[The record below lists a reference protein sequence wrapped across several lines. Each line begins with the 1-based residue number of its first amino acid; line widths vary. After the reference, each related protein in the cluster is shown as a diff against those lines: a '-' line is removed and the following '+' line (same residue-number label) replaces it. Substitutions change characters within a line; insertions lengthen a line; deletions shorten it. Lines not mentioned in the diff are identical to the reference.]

1 MPFRIRRDE
10 VSNRSWGDV
19 DKTALRNRL
28 VRGLE
33 EGVEGVRDA
42 IREVYAVIRADDL
55 ADAPSQNW
63 WGPHHEVRE
72 NGDVVLNVNGLVAA
86 AQALA
91 GARAE
96 PDLTPE
102 QRRAAA
108 PAPPLP
114 RTGPRTAGVAPGTG
128 RSAAGRRAGPRG
140 RRRVG

>member
-1 MPFRIRRDE
+1 
-10 VSNRSWGDV
+10 
-19 DKTALRNRL
+19 
-28 VRGLE
+28 
-33 EGVEGVRDA
+33 
-42 IREVYAVIRADDL
+42 IRADDL

-108 PAPPLP
+108 RHLLRHYRELDREPPASLLELAGERPSGEMVRVVADIAGEMRPSDIPLAP
-114 RTGPRTAGVAPGTG
+114 WVNLEAITAGDDDPLQVVVRIPEG
-128 RSAAGRRAGPRG
+128 RS
-140 RRRVG
+140 